1 MSTTFS
7 LACVPYYDQVNQCYK
22 NVVTVDRQ
30 PTGVLVSVT
39 KQLSFPPLSP
49 FDVPSNCY
57 RRNQCKYV
65 VLDPSDKSYLLDP
78 RDIAALYSYLLS
90 NGCTVNTDITNM
102 TLKSGIMKPISLV
115 AFVTVP

>member
-1 MSTTFS
+1 M
-7 LACVPYYDQVNQCYK
+7 
-22 NVVTVDRQ
+22 
-30 PTGVLVSVT
+30 
-39 KQLSFPPLSP
+39 
-49 FDVPSNCY
+49 
-57 RRNQCKYV
+57 
-65 VLDPSDKSYLLDP
+65 DPSDKSYLLDP